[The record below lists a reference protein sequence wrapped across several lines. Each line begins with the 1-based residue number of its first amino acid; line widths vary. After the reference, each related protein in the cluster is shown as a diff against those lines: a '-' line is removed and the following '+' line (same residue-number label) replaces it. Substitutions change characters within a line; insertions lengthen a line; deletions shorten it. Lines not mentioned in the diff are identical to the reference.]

1 MMATDTPGSTAPV
14 GSVTVPRTVAVTPP
28 CANAVEPEE
37 IRKRLDRRAA
47 PTLES
52 EWKAGDILSL
62 RAERQQKR
70 RARNS
75 GGAQHTDCQVLC
87 QRRKS
92 KDWWLKLSTGRAT
105 GRASRRD
112 QSRRNGR
119 V

>member
-37 IRKRLDRRAA
+37 IRKRLDRTAE

-52 EWKAGDILSL
+52 EWKAADILSL
-62 RAERQQKR
+62 RAERQQKQKL

-75 GGAQHTDCQVLC
+75 GGGQHTDCQVLC

-92 KDWWLKLSTGRAT
+92 KDLVAQTVHR
-105 GRASRRD
+105 
-112 QSRRNGR
+112 
-119 V
+119 